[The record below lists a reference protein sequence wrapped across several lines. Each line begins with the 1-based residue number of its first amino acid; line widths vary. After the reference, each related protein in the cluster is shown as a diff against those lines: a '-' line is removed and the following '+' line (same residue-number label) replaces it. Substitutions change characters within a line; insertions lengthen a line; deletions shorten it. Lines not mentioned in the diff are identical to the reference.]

1 MNAMLSISSEPFEVL
16 MDNIFRKSLYL
27 SQKHDIRLPQAAI
40 DNNVYTP
47 DELGEYKHWHL
58 PQSRQHIVH

>member
-1 MNAMLSISSEPFEVL
+1 